1 LREGAAM
8 AQVEESGRGRAST
21 VDVNIV
27 PFIDLM
33 SVLVIFLLITA
44 VWSQVSIIQLGSSIY
59 GKKSQDVAA
68 EPPKVAEIPFRVDV
82 KPNGY
87 KIVIGRQDIVIP
99 KLNKE
104 EYDLPRLMKELK
116 TVKSLYPEKEDA
128 TITMDDEIEYVH
140 LVDTMDAILQAK
152 FPQVSVSTAGG
163 AL

>member
-1 LREGAAM
+1 M
-8 AQVEESGRGRAST
+8 AQVEESGKGRAST

-59 GKKSQDVAA
+59 GKKTSDVAA

-82 KPNGY
+82 KPTGH
-87 KIVIGRQDIVIP
+87 KIVIGRQEIIVP
-99 KLNKE
+99 KKGA
-104 EYDLPRLMKELK
+104 EYDLERLLKELK

-128 TITMDDEIEYVH
+128 VITMDDDLEYVH
-140 LVDTMDAILQAK
+140 LVDSMDSVLTAG

-163 AL
+163 GI